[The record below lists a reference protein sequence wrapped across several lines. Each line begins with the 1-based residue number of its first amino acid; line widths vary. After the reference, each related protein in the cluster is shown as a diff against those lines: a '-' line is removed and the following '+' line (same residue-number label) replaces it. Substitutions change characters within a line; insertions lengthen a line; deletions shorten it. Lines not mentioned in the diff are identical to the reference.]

1 MKRNKNKGI
10 TLIALV
16 ITIII
21 LLILAGISIASLT
34 ESGLFEKA
42 KEAKSVNMKAEM
54 RESLQIAINEL
65 QIEKVGN
72 GILDDITQ
80 EWANNKLKDYEVLVS
95 LTDDNPLNVRKVVI
109 KKSGIIGRFIVDE
122 KLNIIEDDGIYFS
135 YEVVENNGS
144 NIKISI
150 TIIEEENG
158 IRRIE
163 LPGREP
169 LEYENNPKRIE
180 GLDYTVQLGKEY
192 IITITSGNGKVKKE
206 NLYIEP
212 EIQISDIFINTY
224 QNATSSVDK
233 NSVEKGTNLLYVNFT
248 ATLDG
253 NACAIEPPLTQPII
267 RNGTYTYTITG
278 TYNGRIVTKIKEI
291 KVNQYQT
298 ATNLVKYDAGE
309 WTKEQIEELQSKKL
323 YDLNSTH
330 IGNNIF
336 KLSDNSG
343 LNFTF
348 GGFTYKGD
356 STNENKDGV
365 ITSRN
370 QSVDPESNAGVAN
383 YDGWKIFESEERD
396 GKKYVLKL
404 IHAGSPENFVYY
416 RQGHGDAYRAEYLLS
431 SGQRQVTYNVLLDNE
446 TIINPRNW
454 DMYKDIELDKK
465 GYIQDVHILVQDE
478 VWNLEGNEHFE
489 ESARKTGSY
498 YWLRNCL
505 WR

>member
-1 MKRNKNKGI
+1 MKRKKNKGI

-144 NIKISI
+144 DIRISI
-150 TIIEEENG
+150 TVIEEESG

-192 IITITSGNGKVKKE
+192 IITIISGNGKVKKE

-233 NSVEKGTNLLYVNFT
+233 NSVEKGTNLLYVSFT

-278 TYNGRIVTKIKEI
+278 TYNDRIVTKIKEI

-298 ATNLVKYDAGE
+298 ATNLVKYNAGE
-309 WTKEQIEELQSKKL
+309 
-323 YDLNSTH
+323 YLN
-330 IGNNIF
+330 
-336 KLSDNSG
+336 
-343 LNFTF
+343 
-348 GGFTYKGD
+348 
-356 STNENKDGV
+356 
-365 ITSRN
+365 
-370 QSVDPESNAGVAN
+370 
-383 YDGWKIFESEERD
+383 
-396 GKKYVLKL
+396 
-404 IHAGSPENFVYY
+404 
-416 RQGHGDAYRAEYLLS
+416 
-431 SGQRQVTYNVLLDNE
+431 
-446 TIINPRNW
+446 
-454 DMYKDIELDKK
+454 
-465 GYIQDVHILVQDE
+465 
-478 VWNLEGNEHFE
+478 
-489 ESARKTGSY
+489 
-498 YWLRNCL
+498 
-505 WR
+505 